1 MKHRVVACIP
11 TKDTGWLLKKTLK
24 HLSSF
29 CHKIIISDDSG
40 TDNTEEICSEH
51 EEIEYYR
58 RPERPVGDRQ
68 GALQRQ
74 ELLDRAY
81 KYDPD
86 YFLFLDATDAKGN
99 ADNVFNDTAPSSS
112 VITLGNAGD
121 TNANTQTYVAYL
133 WTDIQGFSKFGIYT
147 GNGNADG
154 PFIHTGFSPS
164 FVMTHNTETAS
175 QWTMWDNKRT
185 ANSNLKDEVLYAN
198 GTNAEA
204 TAATESVD
212 FLSNG
217 FKIRGNNSG
226 INTSGEIYIY
236 MAFAEAP
243 FVNSKGAPANAR

>member
-1 MKHRVVACIP
+1 MSAAPSWVLVKKRS
-11 TKDTGWLLKKTLK
+11 DTAQWAVG
-24 HLSSF
+24 
-29 CHKIIISDDSG
+29 HKAMDSG
-40 TDNTEEICSEH
+40 F
-51 EEIEYYR
+51 
-58 RPERPVGDRQ
+58 
-68 GALQRQ
+68 
-74 ELLDRAY
+74 
-81 KYDPD
+81 D
-86 YFLFLDATDAKGN
+86 YFMFLDADSAKGN

-154 PFIHTGFSPS
+154 PFIYTGFSPS